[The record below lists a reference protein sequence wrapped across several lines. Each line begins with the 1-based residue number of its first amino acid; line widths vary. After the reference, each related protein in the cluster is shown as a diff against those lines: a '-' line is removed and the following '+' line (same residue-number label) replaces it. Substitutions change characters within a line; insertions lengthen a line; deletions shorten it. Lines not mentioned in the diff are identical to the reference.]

1 MKAVT
6 LLSGGIDS
14 PVALYVMAKRME
26 CNALFMDTGPFMEEP
41 PGKIPVLVR
50 QVERATDAMIP
61 LYRAPFGRLVQWEI
75 RRQATPRFRCLLCK
89 RMMYRVAERL
99 AAEVDADVL
108 VTGEN
113 LGQVASQTLS
123 NLVVLDDAV
132 SLPIIR
138 PLIGLDKQE
147 IIEIAKRIGT
157 YEHSIAGNASC
168 TLVPR
173 QPATAS
179 KLPAVQDEE
188 TKLDVSGLVEA
199 ALEQLVQE
207 KL

>member
-1 MKAVT
+1 MKAVA

-14 PVALYVMAKRME
+14 PVALYIMAKRMD
-26 CNALFMDTGPFMEEP
+26 CTALFMDTRPFMEEP
-41 PGKIPVLVR
+41 PGKIPALVR
-50 QVERATDAMIP
+50 QVEQATDASIF
-61 LYRAPFGRLVQWEI
+61 LYGAPFGGTVQHEI

-99 AAEVDADVL
+99 AVEVGADVL

-123 NLVVLDDAV
+123 NLVALDDAV
-132 SLPIIR
+132 SMPIIR

-147 IIEIAKRIGT
+147 IIKIAERIGT

-168 TLVPR
+168 SLVPR

-179 KLPAVQDEE
+179 KLPTVREE
-188 TKLDVSGLVEA
+188 EAKLDVPGLVEA
-199 ALEQLVQE
+199 ALEQMAQE

>member
-1 MKAVT
+1 MKAVA

-14 PVALYVMAKRME
+14 PVGLYIMAKRME
-26 CNALFMDTGPFMEEP
+26 CNALFMETDPFMEEP
-41 PGKIPVLVR
+41 PGKIPSLIR
-50 QVERATDAMIP
+50 QVERAADVSIP

-99 AAEVDADVL
+99 AVEVDADVL

-123 NLVVLDDAV
+123 NLVALDDAV

-147 IIEIAKRIGT
+147 IIKIAERIGT
-157 YEHSIAGNASC
+157 YEHSIAGDASC
-168 TLVPR
+168 SLIPR

-179 KLPAVQDEE
+179 KLPTVRDEE
-188 TKLDVSGLVEA
+188 AKLDVPGLIEA
-199 ALEQLVQE
+199 ALEQMVQE